1 MKAVF
6 LDRGSFPENLSIH
19 FNKSITNYV
28 EYHNTHET
36 EVVERIQDADIVL
49 TNKVVISREQI
60 NNASALK
67 LIQVMATGT
76 NNVAMEAC
84 EEKGIKV
91 QNVEGYSTTSVPEHT
106 FAMLLALRRNLVP
119 YLQEVQS
126 GAWGKSEFFC
136 LMDYPIKDLSGSK
149 IAIIGS
155 GQLGTQVSILAKA
168 FGMQVMFVERKNRAD
183 IRDGYVSFDQAI
195 QDADIISLHCPL
207 TPETQN
213 LISER
218 EFKRMRNH
226 ALLINMGRGG
236 IVNEEA
242 LVKAI
247 ESKQIAG
254 AAFDVAAQE
263 PMPSNSPL
271 CRLTQYPNFLL
282 TPHVAWASQG
292 AMEKLVQIAINRIHA
307 FVETQK

>member
-6 LDRGSFPENLSIH
+6 LDRGSFPKNLSIR
-19 FNKSITNYV
+19 FNNSITSYV
-28 EYHNTHET
+28 EYHNTHEA
-36 EVVERIQDADIVL
+36 EVAERILDADIVL

-60 NNASALK
+60 NNTPSLK

-84 EEKGIKV
+84 EQNGVKV
-91 QNVEGYSTTSVPEHT
+91 QNVEGYSATSVPEHT
-106 FAMLLALRRNLVP
+106 FAMLLALRRNLMP

-126 GAWGKSEFFC
+126 GAWDKSEFFC
-136 LMDYPIKDLSGSK
+136 LMDHPIKDLSGSK
-149 IAIIGS
+149 MAIIGS
-155 GQLGTQVSILAKA
+155 GQLGQQVSILAKA
-168 FGMQVMFVERKNRAD
+168 FGMQVMFVERKNQTT
-183 IRDGYVSFDQAI
+183 IREGYVSFDQAV
-195 QDADIISLHCPL
+195 QEADIISLHCPL
-207 TPETQN
+207 TSETTN
-213 LISER
+213 LIGEL
-218 EFKRMRNH
+218 EFKRMQNH
-226 ALLINMGRGG
+226 ALLINMSRGG

-242 LVKAI
+242 LVSAI

-263 PMPSNSPL
+263 PMPNNSPL
-271 CRLTQYPNFLL
+271 FHLTQYPNFLL

-307 FVETQK
+307 FVETKK